1 DTVTIDFDSIPAN
14 AVTGTSTLSADQD
27 PSPSVD
33 RRTFTFTPAPGDRD
47 AEVGFAFFARSL
59 GDVTVTRVFV
69 GVVAPEPAVGSP
81 VFNRPPTPVDN
92 RVFLLPSNETLTFE
106 VQATD
111 PDGDTVTIDF
121 DSIPGNAVTG
131 ARTLSADQDP
141 SPSVDRRTFTFTP
154 VAGDRD
160 AEVGFAFF
168 ARSLGDVTVT
178 RVFVGVTAPT
188 PGMNAPVFN
197 RPPTPADNTII
208 RTTVGQTVFFEVQ
221 ATDPDGDAVTIDF
234 QAIPANAVNGP
245 RALSADLDPAVNV
258 DRRTFSFTP
267 VAGDEGDEVGFAF
280 FARSNG
286 DVTVTRVF
294 VGVDQPRP
302 TTIVVTRTPAN
313 GQAQFGQQIC
323 QTALVTD
330 QAGRPL
336 AGVPVTFTI
345 SGNTGNNGTTQDPTT
360 PGGAPVSGPVLTDQ
374 NGIAQFCFTPLFPG
388 TNTVT
393 ISVPGVA
400 NQTNTVTT
408 LAAGTPGA
416 HVSGNGVVNTAPANA
431 TGPIPGFFSLSVRGR
446 ANGRARGTVSFV
458 VPATGS
464 QGIFRLN
471 SSQITSV
478 TVQDNP
484 GNRSAVILGTG
495 RSNTFGRVQFR
506 IDAVD
511 GGFPGVPN
519 DSFRITLL
527 VGGGAAQVVGP
538 VGGNLSFTRT
548 PDLTRS
554 HDIRIQVGAAAQ

>member
-1 DTVTIDFDSIPAN
+1 VTVSRVFVGVVGPEGDAGAPVFNRPPTPADNTIIRTNVGRTVTFDVQATDPNGDTVTIDFDSIPAN
-14 AVTGTSTLSADQD
+14 AVTGT
-27 PSPSVD
+27 
-33 RRTFTFTPAPGDRD
+33 
-47 AEVGFAFFARSL
+47 
-59 GDVTVTRVFV
+59 
-69 GVVAPEPAVGSP
+69 
-81 VFNRPPTPVDN
+81 
-92 RVFLLPSNETLTFE
+92 
-106 VQATD
+106 
-111 PDGDTVTIDF
+111 
-121 DSIPGNAVTG
+121 
-131 ARTLSADQDP
+131 RTLSADQDP
-141 SPSVDRRTFTFTP
+141 SPSVDRRTFTYVP
-154 VAGDRD
+154 APGDQD

-168 ARSLGDVTVT
+168 ARAAGDVTVT
-178 RVFVGVTAPT
+178 RVFVGIAGPQ
-188 PGMNAPVFN
+188 PGVSDPVFN
-197 RPPTPADNTII
+197 RPPTPADMTII

-234 QAIPANAVNGP
+234 DAVPNNAVNGP
-245 RALSADLDPAVNV
+245 RSLSADLNPAVNV

-267 VAGDEGDEVGFAF
+267 VAGDEGDEVGFVF

-286 DVTVTRVF
+286 DVAVTRVF

-313 GQAQFGQQIC
+313 GQAAFGQQIC

-408 LAAGTPGA
+408 LPAGTPGA

-484 GNRSAVILGTG
+484 GNRSAVIFGTG

-506 IDAVD
+506 VDAVD

-519 DSFRITLL
+519 DSFRITILTA
-527 VGGGAAQVVGP
+527 GGVQQVIGP